1 MFRVPQSGQN
11 TAFQDQAG
19 IDVRLEAVLDSCK
32 VLAIHSSGK
41 KSPFMIKALS
51 VS

>member
-11 TAFQDQAG
+11 AAVQAQAG
-19 IDVRLEAVLDSCK
+19 TAVRLEAVLDRCK